1 MKFTI
6 RGKEYDIEAGAS
18 KATLQTLY
26 VMRTKYGIGVKAL
39 AEMGQK
45 FSTYKNPMEILDDP
59 EAFNAFRAMIWLA
72 RTHAGDKVTI
82 EEACD
87 FSLDE
92 MIFEVPDAEPEAAAV
107 DPKATTDSEADESKP
122 QAEPEPST

>member
-6 RGKEYDIEAGAS
+6 KGKEYDVEAGAS

-45 FSTYKNPMEILDDP
+45 FATFKNPLEILDDP
-59 EAFNAFRAMIWLA
+59 DAFNAFRAMIWLA
-72 RTHAGDKVTI
+72 RIHAGEKVTI

-87 FSLDE
+87 FALDE
-92 MIFEVPDAEPEAAAV
+92 MIFETAEPEAEAAAV
-107 DPKATTDSEADESKP
+107 DPKATADSDPAAN
-122 QAEPEPST
+122 QAEPDAPST

>member
-45 FSTYKNPMEILDDP
+45 FKTFKNPMEILDDP

-92 MIFEVPDAEPEAAAV
+92 MIFEEPEPEPEEAAV
-107 DPKATTDSEADESKP
+107 DPKATADSEAGDAP
-122 QAEPEPST
+122 VAAEAEPST

>member
-6 RGKEYDIEAGAS
+6 RGKEYDVEAGAS

-39 AEMGQK
+39 AEMGKK
-45 FSTYKNPMEILDDP
+45 FATYANPMEILDDP

-72 RTHAGDKVTI
+72 RTHAGEKITM

-87 FSLDE
+87 FALDE
-92 MIFEVPDAEPEAAAV
+92 MIFEVPDPEPEAAAA
-107 DPKATTDSEADESKP
+107 DPKATADSEVAVS
-122 QAEPEPST
+122 QAEAEEPST